1 MRPSTILFFHICGAI
16 LGLLAG
22 WSAMI
27 FRKGFRGHR
36 MTGNVFFVCML
47 IMGGTGAYMGYGNR
61 QGINVVVGTLTFYL
75 VASAWATVMRKE
87 GETGLVEIGIMLLGL
102 ADGAGA
108 ALLGTQAAHSATGLQ
123 YGAPAVAYYIFGSL
137 ALLGAVLDVRVLLRG
152 GVSGAFRIT
161 RHLWRMCLALLI
173 GTLSLFLGKQEHFPA
188 ALVKTHLLNIPIL
201 VVFGAM
207 IYWIIR
213 VRFTNAYKKRQ
224 PTLAYSPNAG
234 D

>member
-1 MRPSTILFFHICGAI
+1 MMPSTILFFHICGAI
-16 LGLLAG
+16 AGLLAG

-27 FRKGFRGHR
+27 LRKGARGHR
-36 MTGNVFFVCML
+36 MTGNVFFVSML
-47 IMGGTGAYMGYGNR
+47 VMGGTGAYMGYGNQ

-108 ALLGTQAAHSATGLQ
+108 VVLGVQAANSATGLR

-152 GVSGAFRIT
+152 GVFGAFRIT

-173 GTLSLFLGKQEHFPA
+173 GTLSLFLGKQQHFPP
-188 ALVKTHLLNIPIL
+188 ALVKTHLLNVPIL

-213 VRFTNAYKKRQ
+213 VRFTSLYKKS
-224 PTLAYSPNAG
+224 PKNLVYSPIAG